1 MSQSFLTLKKT
12 LFSNHLKYELF
23 SFYYQSIYLG
33 RLYRYQYLVEFRY
46 FFTSKTISH
55 LSLPAHHIALFTKK
69 IVIFY
74 TEIFTGKVVLWCFFS
89 SETREEI
96 HNSTF
101 QVKISVQNV
110 IFSNEMEKKQKY
122 FTYFSMEFEKKSF
135 YYIPQYIYS
144 ILQIYQ
150 WECSAEAVTPELVR
164 QFFKIF
170 PTGKTICNFYGSTEM
185 SDVTY
190 ATFGSLEDFES
201 KLDSNRQIDSTPSV
215 FTYAHQA
222 RLK

>member
-1 MSQSFLTLKKT
+1 MQWSFQVILSQNAR
-12 LFSNHLKYELF
+12 FSTKITNF
-23 SFYYQSIYLG
+23 SPHKNPSG
-33 RLYRYQYLVEFRY
+33 LVGFHSRVRV
-46 FFTSKTISH
+46 FS
-55 LSLPAHHIALFTKK
+55 
-69 IVIFY
+69 
-74 TEIFTGKVVLWCFFS
+74 GFS
-89 SETREEI
+89 SKVGFGFRSGK
-96 HNSTF
+96 NSRGRVF
-101 QVKISVQNV
+101 VG
-110 IFSNEMEKKQKY
+110 FGLDPLHH
-122 FTYFSMEFEKKSF
+122 

-201 KLDSNRQIDSTPSV
+201 KLDSNRQVDSTPSV
-215 FTYAHQA
+215 FMYYIFV
-222 RLK
+222 